1 MHVCLSFV
9 DELSTSLGIKNFLVK
24 VEGPLTIRELF
35 VLAGKQSDKPGLS
48 NELEGFMITVD
59 GVLMDH
65 REALDK
71 EIHPGQVIGLLPLVE
86 GG

>member
-1 MHVCLSFV
+1 MYVALDFV
-9 DELSTSLGIKNFLVK
+9 DELSSSLGKKIFLVT

-35 VLAGKQSDKPGLS
+35 ILAGKQSDKPGLS
-48 NELEGFMITVD
+48 KELEGFMITVD

-65 REALDK
+65 VEAMDQ
-71 EIHPGQVIGLLPLVE
+71 EVCPGQVIGLLPLME